1 MTGTEHFITCRPPAT
16 LQMKCT
22 NSMILF
28 VWNRIGFIQ
37 TNRQNQSRG
46 ERDQNSDCLRRQG
59 WEWRQVVWWK
69 WRVCDRILPFPKF
82 YNLTE
87 REESYRRWKQCQ
99 KSSKKPRRLWLHK
112 SQDEK
117 LLWKGVAHKLQ
128 TCFVSSG
135 LNVLHAPWDLTIRR
149 SLQTL

>member
-1 MTGTEHFITCRPPAT
+1 MIGTEHFITCRPPAT

-22 NSMILF
+22 NSMIVS
-28 VWNRIGFIQ
+28 VWNRIGFMQ

-46 ERDQNSDCLRRQG
+46 ERDQNSDCLRWYG
-59 WEWRQVVWWK
+59 WEWLQVVWWK

-99 KSSKKPRRLWLHK
+99 KSSKKPRRMCGFIKVKTRSCLERERPISFRHVLRVQDWTLSTLH
-112 SQDEK
+112 E
-117 LLWKGVAHKLQ
+117 V
-128 TCFVSSG
+128 
-135 LNVLHAPWDLTIRR
+135 
-149 SLQTL
+149 